1 MNKHYD
7 ENKARWLG
15 YVKDLLVP
23 PFSLLSAMLRTRQ
36 EAENQALAKYQRQM
50 EVAQVDAEAAFTRIC
65 ARHGLL
71 QQRRVNR
78 YQDAIEFEIEHSLN
92 HEDYDNES

>member
-23 PFSLLSAMLRTRQ
+23 PFSLLNAMLRARE
-36 EAENQALAKYQRQM
+36 EAENKALAQYQRQM
-50 EVAQVDAEAAFTRIC
+50 EMAQIEAEAAFTRIC

-71 QQRRVNR
+71 LQRRVSR

-92 HEDYDNES
+92 HEENNNES

>member
-1 MNKHYD
+1 MNHYED
-7 ENKARWLG
+7 YRARFIG
-15 YVKDLLVP
+15 YVRDLIMP
-23 PFSLLSAMLRTRQ
+23 PFSLLNAMLKARE
-36 EAENQALAKYQRQM
+36 EAENIALAQYQRQM
-50 EVAQVDAEAAFTRIC
+50 EMAQVDAEAAFTRIC

-92 HEDYDNES
+92 HEENNNEN

>member
-1 MNKHYD
+1 MNHYED
-7 ENKARWLG
+7 YKARFIG
-15 YVKDLLVP
+15 YVRDLIMP
-23 PFSLLSAMLRTRQ
+23 PFSLLNAMLRAQ
-36 EAENQALAKYQRQM
+36 EEAENTALAQYQRQM
-50 EVAQVDAEAAFTRIC
+50 DAAQVEAEAAFTRIC

-92 HEDYDNES
+92 HEENNNES